1 MQTCSSSE
9 ASPSKRKR
17 VSEISTSGNTQ
28 NTTTPVTEINCCNL
42 NEMIIKDLREG
53 HSNLET
59 ALKESLAENVT
70 KDNTIQSLNA
80 RIVLLEQM
88 LKNANIS
95 SGMGDQNND
104 TERCN
109 NSEDH
114 LDLNHQPPLSDF
126 METIASLQQTP
137 VPSGDEL
144 TPSEA
149 GFGFGFG
156 SVETPDLREK
166 LNKSQQNRDT
176 QEEEEQNLREALK
189 QSQWDREKREDQLRR
204 QRSLIDAIET
214 APPRKTHELTAPSEG
229 DPTPDETAPVPE
241 ANTDIE
247 KEPRYED
254 GNLAHQSPSPTSE
267 NSTVLHA
274 PDMLAADL
282 DEINEVVE
290 TTEESDKLD
299 QQSTLN
305 SNDLATCNNT
315 FSATEPALGKK

>member
-1 MQTCSSSE
+1 M
-9 ASPSKRKR
+9 
-17 VSEISTSGNTQ
+17 
-28 NTTTPVTEINCCNL
+28 
-42 NEMIIKDLREG
+42 
-53 HSNLET
+53 
-59 ALKESLAENVT
+59 
-70 KDNTIQSLNA
+70 
-80 RIVLLEQM
+80 
-88 LKNANIS
+88 
-95 SGMGDQNND
+95 
-104 TERCN
+104 
-109 NSEDH
+109 
-114 LDLNHQPPLSDF
+114 
-126 METIASLQQTP
+126 
-137 VPSGDEL
+137 
-144 TPSEA
+144 
-149 GFGFGFG
+149 
-156 SVETPDLREK
+156 
-166 LNKSQQNRDT
+166 
-176 QEEEEQNLREALK
+176 
-189 QSQWDREKREDQLRR
+189 
-204 QRSLIDAIET
+204 IDAIKT

-290 TTEESDKLD
+290 TTEKSDKLD